1 MADND
6 FSELMLAG
14 DPAMVIVTTMV
25 EDERAGCLVGFHCQS
40 GIDPQRYSVWLSK
53 ANHTY
58 RVALRARYFAV
69 HVLSSDDYEVAERFG
84 TQSGES
90 TDKFA
95 GLEVGDGPGGVP
107 VLTDLANRVIVERL
121 TMVDDG
127 SDHVCVSTRVLSAR
141 HSDDL
146 EPLRLS
152 QVTHL
157 QAGHGVR
164 ERAISPRE

>member
-1 MADND
+1 MADD
-6 FSELMLAG
+6 FSRLVLAV
-14 DPAMVIVTTMV
+14 DPAMVIVTTV
-25 EDERAGCLVGFHCQS
+25 AEGERAGCLVGFHCQS
-40 GIDPQRYSVWLSK
+40 GIDPERYSVWLSK

-58 RVALRARYFAV
+58 RVALRARYFVV
-69 HVLSSDDYEVAERFG
+69 HFLSSDDYELAEWFG

-90 TDKFA
+90 TAKFA
-95 GLEVGDGPGGVP
+95 GLGVDEGPGGVP
-107 VLTDLANRVIVERL
+107 VLTDMPNQVIVERL

-141 HSDDL
+141 RSDDL

-157 QAGHGVR
+157 QAGHEAE
-164 ERAISPRE
+164 ERAVSPRE